1 MSRFAGLTPLLAPRS
16 VAVLGA
22 SSDPTR
28 IGGRPI
34 AYMLAQTFPGALY
47 PVNPNRAEIQGLKA
61 YPSVA
66 DLPETPDVA
75 IVAVPSD
82 LAPQAVADLAAK
94 GCKAVVMFTAGF
106 AEMDDAG
113 AVIQQRMVAT
123 AKAAGMRILGP
134 NCLGVFDARRS
145 YYATFSS
152 SFDSGWPVPGR
163 IGIASQSGAYGTHLY
178 TLARNRGIGA
188 SLCVMTGNEA
198 DVTVGECIGW
208 LAENPEVDVIAVYA
222 EGIREAPGLIAAL
235 QAAKDARKPV
245 VMQKVGR
252 SELGGKAAKS
262 HTASIAGDDAV
273 TEAVMREFGVYRAR
287 NSEEMLDIAHTAT
300 RKIYPV
306 ANTLG
311 VITVSGGAGVL
322 ISDVAEGLGLPMPE
336 MPAAAQAKL
345 RALVPFCGPRNPV
358 DATAQVSNNVELV
371 NTFMESMVKD
381 GGYASVLGFFSMT
394 ASSRRWPKIREQLNL
409 VREQHL
415 DRLYVLSVIVP
426 QDRRDALE
434 SDGWVVHEDPTRAVT
449 AIDAMGRFGAAFAK
463 PPGLPAPE
471 VPAVV
476 LPDATPSEAEAKRLL
491 ASAGIASAPEAAC
504 AAVDDAVAA
513 AAGFG
518 FPVVMKILSPDILHK
533 SEIGGVL
540 LDVGDADAVRAG
552 FALLL
557 DRARAAAPAARI
569 DGVLVAK
576 QLKGGVE
583 CILGIH
589 RDPVFGPMA
598 MFGLGG
604 IFVEILGDVVFR
616 RCPFGP
622 DVAEDMIRS
631 IKGAPLLLG
640 RARPAAGGRE
650 GAGGDAGAAVRVR
663 GGGGGPAAIDRP
675 EPRVRDAARAG
686 RVRRG
691 RGDRGVLS
699 RPFSRS
705 WQTPEVRRELM
716 LKSFVKRNLRRFD
729 LDIVRPSHGRTLM
742 DFITDRKIDVVL
754 DVGVQYRAV
763 RDIAAGAGGMPAR
776 SYRSSRCRRCSRPWP
791 RPLGMTRAGTCTTS
805 DSGR

>member
-1 MSRFAGLTPLLAPRS
+1 MSSSTGSRFSGLTPLLAPRS

-28 IGGRPI
+28 ISGRPI
-34 AYMLAQTFPGALY
+34 AYMRAQGFQGGLY
-47 PVNPNRAEIQGLKA
+47 PINPNRAEVQGLKA
-61 YPSVA
+61 YPSIA

-75 IVAVPSD
+75 IVAVAAEVA
-82 LAPQAVADLAAK
+82 APAVEELGKK
-94 GCKAVVMFTAGF
+94 GVKAIVMFTAGF
-106 AEMDDAG
+106 AEMDESGEIAQ
-113 AVIQQRMVAT
+113 AKMVAT
-123 AKAAGMRILGP
+123 ARSYGMRILGP
-134 NCLGVFDARRS
+134 NCLGVFDARRA

-235 QAAKDARKPV
+235 EAARAAKKPV

-252 SELGGKAAKS
+252 SELGTKAAKS

-273 TEAVMREFGVYRAR
+273 TEAVMAEFGVYRAR

-300 RKIYPV
+300 RKIYP
-306 ANTLG
+306 AGNTLG

-322 ISDVAEGLGLPMPE
+322 ISDVAESLGLAMPE
-336 MPAAAQAKL
+336 MPAATQKRL
-345 RALVPFCGPRNPV
+345 RDLVPFCAPRNPV
-358 DATAQVSNNVELV
+358 DATAQVSNDVTLV
-371 NTFMESMVKD
+371 KTFTESMVRD
-381 GGYASVLGFFSMT
+381 GGYSSVLGFFSMT
-394 ASSRRWPKIREQLNL
+394 ASSRRWPSIREQLNA
-409 VREQHL
+409 VKTENP
-415 DRLYVLSVIVP
+415 DRLYVLSVIAP
-426 QDRRDALE
+426 PAGRDELE
-434 SDGWVVHEDPTRAVT
+434 ADGWVVHEDPTRAVV
-449 AIDAMGRFGAAFAK
+449 AIDAMGRFGKAFAGGALA
-463 PPGLPAPE
+463 PAPTVPTVTLPAK
-471 VPAVV
+471 
-476 LPDATPSEAEAKRLL
+476 TPSEAEAKRLL
-491 ASAGIASAPEAAC
+491 AGAGIASAPETEC
-504 AAVDDAVAA
+504 ATVEQAVAA
-513 AAGFG
+513 AEKFG
-518 FPVVMKILSPDILHK
+518 YPVVMKILSRDILHK

-540 LDVGDADAVRAG
+540 LDVSDANAVREG

-557 DRARAAAPAARI
+557 DRAKTAVPGAKL

-604 IFVEILGDVVFR
+604 IFVEILKDVVFR
-616 RCPFGP
+616 RCPFGT

-640 RARPAAGGRE
+640 ARGRKKTDVKALAETLARLSAFAAAAGPRLQSIDINPIFAMPEGE
-650 GAGGDAGAAVRVR
+650 GAFAVDAVIEVGD
-663 GGGGGPAAIDRP
+663 
-675 EPRVRDAARAG
+675 
-686 RVRRG
+686 
-691 RGDRGVLS
+691 
-699 RPFSRS
+699 
-705 WQTPEVRRELM
+705 
-716 LKSFVKRNLRRFD
+716 
-729 LDIVRPSHGRTLM
+729 
-742 DFITDRKIDVVL
+742 
-754 DVGVQYRAV
+754 
-763 RDIAAGAGGMPAR
+763 
-776 SYRSSRCRRCSRPWP
+776 
-791 RPLGMTRAGTCTTS
+791 
-805 DSGR
+805 

>member
-1 MSRFAGLTPLLAPRS
+1 MTAGPHYGKATDVGREKGEKSNIMSVSTRFASLTPLLAPRS

-22 SSDPTR
+22 SSDATR

-34 AYMLAQTFPGALY
+34 AYMRAQGFGGGLY
-47 PVNPNRAEIQGLKA
+47 PVNPNRAEIQGVKA

-75 IVAVPSD
+75 IIAVPAN
-82 LAPQAVADLAAK
+82 LAEPAIDELGK
-94 GCKAVVMFTAGF
+94 RGCKAVVMFTAGF
-106 AEMDDAG
+106 AEVDDEG
-113 AVIQQRMVAT
+113 AVAQNRMVET
-123 AKAAGMRILGP
+123 ARSHGMRILGP

-152 SFDSGWPVPGR
+152 SFDSGWPVLGR

-188 SLCVMTGNEA
+188 SLCIMTGNEA

-208 LAENPEVDVIAVYA
+208 LAENPEIDVIAVYA

-235 QAAKDARKPV
+235 NSARAAGKPV

-252 SELGGKAAKS
+252 SDLGQKAAKS

-273 TEAVMREFGVYRAR
+273 TEAVMAEFGVVRAR

-306 ANTLG
+306 RNTMG

-322 ISDVAEGLGLPMPE
+322 ISDVAESLRLAMPE
-336 MPAAAQAKL
+336 MPDAAQKRL
-345 RALVPFCGPRNPV
+345 RELVPFCAPRNPV
-358 DATAQVSNNVELV
+358 DATAQISNDITLV
-371 NTFMESMVKD
+371 KTFTESMVRD

-394 ASSRRWPKIREQLNL
+394 ASSRRWPAMREQLNM
-409 VREQHL
+409 VRSEHP
-415 DRLYVLSVIVP
+415 DRLYVLSVIAP
-426 QDRRDALE
+426 PERRDELE
-434 SDGWVVHEDPTRAVT
+434 ADGWVVHEDPTRAVV
-449 AIDAMGRFGAAFAK
+449 AIEAMGRFGAAFADSPED
-463 PPGLPAPE
+463 PPPS
-471 VPAVV
+471 VPAVT
-476 LPDATPSEAEAKRLL
+476 LPVATPSEAEAKRLL
-491 ASAGIASAPEAAC
+491 AHAGIASAPEEAC
-504 AAVDDAVAA
+504 STADQAVAA
-513 AAGFG
+513 AERFG

-540 LDVGDADAVRAG
+540 LDVSDANAVQAG
-552 FALLL
+552 FELLL
-557 DRARAAAPAARI
+557 ERGHAAAPTARI

-604 IFVEILGDVVFR
+604 IFVEVLKDVVFR

-622 DVAEDMIRS
+622 ETAETMIRS

-640 RARPAAGGRE
+640 ARGRPPADVKALATMLARLSAFAVSAGDQLQSIDLNPVFAMPEGE
-650 GAGGDAGAAVRVR
+650 GAFAADAV
-663 GGGGGPAAIDRP
+663 I
-675 EPRVRDAARAG
+675 
-686 RVRRG
+686 
-691 RGDRGVLS
+691 
-699 RPFSRS
+699 
-705 WQTPEVRRELM
+705 EVAE
-716 LKSFVKRNLRRFD
+716 
-729 LDIVRPSHGRTLM
+729 
-742 DFITDRKIDVVL
+742 
-754 DVGVQYRAV
+754 
-763 RDIAAGAGGMPAR
+763 
-776 SYRSSRCRRCSRPWP
+776 
-791 RPLGMTRAGTCTTS
+791 
-805 DSGR
+805 

>member
-34 AYMLAQTFPGALY
+34 AYMQAQGFPGGLY

-61 YPSVA
+61 YASVA

-75 IVAVPSD
+75 IVAVP
-82 LAPQAVADLAAK
+82 ADLAAPSIEALARR
-94 GCKAVVMFTAGF
+94 GVKAVVMFTAGF
-106 AEMDDAG
+106 AEMDEHG
-113 AVIQQRMVAT
+113 AAAQAAMVAT
-123 AKAAGMRILGP
+123 ARSAGMRILGP

-152 SFDSGWPVPGR
+152 SFDSGWPVLGR

-188 SLCVMTGNEA
+188 SLCVMTGNEG

-235 QAAKDARKPV
+235 EAARAAKKPV

-273 TEAVMREFGVYRAR
+273 TEAVMREFGVHRAR

-322 ISDVAEGLGLPMPE
+322 ISDVAESLGLAMPE
-336 MPAAAQAKL
+336 MPPQAQQKL
-345 RALVPFCGPRNPV
+345 RELVPFCAPRNPV
-358 DATAQVSNNVELV
+358 DATAQVSNDVTLV
-371 NTFMESMVKD
+371 KTFTESMVRD

-394 ASSRRWPKIREQLNL
+394 ASSRRWPRIREQLNV
-409 VREQHL
+409 VRLEYP

-426 QDRRDALE
+426 PERRDELE
-434 SDGWVVHEDPTRAVT
+434 ADGWVVHEDPTRAVV
-449 AIDAMGRFGAAFAK
+449 AIEAMGRYGAAFAAG
-463 PPGLPAPE
+463 PADPAPVVPVVTLPA
-471 VPAVV
+471 
-476 LPDATPSEAEAKRLL
+476 ATPSEAEAKRLL
-491 ASAGIASAPEAAC
+491 AGAGIASAPEAAC
-504 AAVDDAVAA
+504 ATADEAVSAA
-513 AAGFG
+513 QRFG
-518 FPVVMKILSPDILHK
+518 YPVVMKILSPDILHK

-540 LDVGDADAVRAG
+540 LDISATDTVRSG

-557 DRARAAAPAARI
+557 DRARAAAPTARI
-569 DGVLVAK
+569 EGVLVAK
-576 QLKGGVE
+576 QLTGGVE

-604 IFVEILGDVVFR
+604 IFVEILKDVVFH
-616 RCPFGP
+616 RCPFGI
-622 DVAEDMIRS
+622 DTAEAMIRS

-640 RARPAAGGRE
+640 ARGHKPADVKALAEMLSRLSAFAVAAGERLQSIDLNPVFAMPE
-650 GAGGDAGAAVRVR
+650 
-663 GGGGGPAAIDRP
+663 GGGAFAA
-675 EPRVRDAARAG
+675 DA
-686 RVRRG
+686 VI
-691 RGDRGVLS
+691 
-699 RPFSRS
+699 
-705 WQTPEVRRELM
+705 EV
-716 LKSFVKRNLRRFD
+716 
-729 LDIVRPSHGRTLM
+729 G
-742 DFITDRKIDVVL
+742 
-754 DVGVQYRAV
+754 
-763 RDIAAGAGGMPAR
+763 
-776 SYRSSRCRRCSRPWP
+776 
-791 RPLGMTRAGTCTTS
+791 
-805 DSGR
+805 